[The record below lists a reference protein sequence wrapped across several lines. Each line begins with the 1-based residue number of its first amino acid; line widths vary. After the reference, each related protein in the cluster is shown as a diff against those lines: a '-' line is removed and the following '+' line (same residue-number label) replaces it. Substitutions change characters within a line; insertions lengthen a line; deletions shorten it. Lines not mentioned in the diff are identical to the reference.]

1 MRTPMYTVTPK
12 DVITFWTEAGP
23 ALWFAENRDFDARL
37 RWSFFGAQQAA
48 ARGDLDEWQ
57 TTPEGA
63 LALILL
69 LDQFPRN
76 IFRGLARAFASD
88 AKALA
93 VAHRAIEADFDAQY
107 EPPLRRFF
115 YLPMMH
121 AEDLAEQD
129 FCIEKC
135 RACGDDDG
143 VKFGLIHREAIARFG
158 RFPTRNAVLGRV
170 NTEDENAFL
179 QGASHG

>member
-1 MRTPMYTVTPK
+1 MYTVTPN
-12 DVITFWTEAGP
+12 DVISFWTEAGP
-23 ALWFAENRDFDARL
+23 DLWFTENRDFDARL

-48 ARGDLDEWQ
+48 ARGDLDDWR
-57 TTPEGA
+57 TTPQGA

-93 VAHRAIEADFDAQY
+93 VAHRAIEAGFDAQF

-135 RACGDDDG
+135 RACGDEEG
-143 VKFGLIHREAIARFG
+143 VKFGLIHRETIMKFG
-158 RFPTRNAVLGRV
+158 RFPYRNAVLGRA
-170 NTEDENAFL
+170 NTQEEMDLL
-179 QGASHG
+179 QGAPHGG

>member
-1 MRTPMYTVTPK
+1 MYTVTPN
-12 DVITFWTEAGP
+12 DVITFWLEAGP
-23 ALWFAENRDFDARL
+23 ALWFEQNRDFDARL
-37 RWSFFGAQQAA
+37 RWEFFGAQQAA
-48 ARGDLDEWQ
+48 ARGDLDDWQ
-57 TTPEGA
+57 ATPEGA

-76 IFRGLARAFASD
+76 IFRGLARAFATD

-93 VAHRAIEADFDAQY
+93 VAHKAIEAGFDAHY

-129 FCIEKC
+129 FCIEQC
-135 RACGDDDG
+135 RACGDEEG
-143 VKFGLIHREAIARFG
+143 VKHGLIHRDAIARFG
-158 RFPTRNAVLGRV
+158 RFPYRNAVLGRA
-170 NTEDENAFL
+170 NTQAEAAFL
-179 QGASHG
+179 AGS

>member
-1 MRTPMYTVTPK
+1 MYTATPK

-23 ALWFAENRDFDARL
+23 ALWFAVDRDFDARL

-48 ARGDLDEWQ
+48 ARGDLDDWRGSA
-57 TTPEGA
+57 EGA

-76 IFRGLARAFASD
+76 IYRGLARAFATD
-88 AKALA
+88 VKAVA
-93 VAHRAIEADFDAQY
+93 VAHKAIEAGFDGSY

-135 RACGDDDG
+135 RACGDEDG

-158 RFPTRNAVLGRV
+158 RFPYRNAVLGRV
-170 NTEDENAFL
+170 NTTEENAFL
-179 QGASHG
+179 KGDAIA

>member
-1 MRTPMYTVTPK
+1 MP
-12 DVITFWTEAGP
+12 I
-23 ALWFAENRDFDARL
+23 
-37 RWSFFGAQQAA
+37 A
-48 ARGDLDEWQ
+48 ARSDLDDWQ
-57 TTPEGA
+57 SSPQGA

-88 AKALA
+88 TKALA

-121 AEDLAEQD
+121 AEDLEEQD

-143 VKFGLIHREAIARFG
+143 VKFGLIHRDAIARFG
-158 RFPTRNAVLGRV
+158 RFPYRNAVLGRV
-170 NTEDENAFL
+170 NTEEENAFL
-179 QGASHG
+179 KGASHGG

>member
-1 MRTPMYTVTPK
+1 MYTVTPN
-12 DVITFWTEAGP
+12 DVISFWTEAGP

-48 ARGDLDEWQ
+48 ARGDLDVWQ
-57 TTPEGA
+57 ASPEGA

-76 IFRGLARAFASD
+76 IFRGLASAFATD
-88 AKALA
+88 AKALGI
-93 VAHRAIEADFDAQY
+93 AHKAIKTGHDSDY

-129 FCIEKC
+129 FCIERC
-135 RACGDDDG
+135 RASGDDDG
-143 VKFGLIHREAIARFG
+143 VKHGLIHRETIAKFG
-158 RFPTRNAVLGRV
+158 RFPYRNAVLGRV
-170 NTEDENAFL
+170 NTQEEIDFL
-179 QGASHG
+179 QGAAHGE

>member
-1 MRTPMYTVTPK
+1 MYTVTPK
-12 DVITFWTEAGP
+12 DVITFWTDAGP

-48 ARGDLDEWQ
+48 ARGDLDDWQ
-57 TTPEGA
+57 ASPEDA

-135 RACGDDDG
+135 RACGDEEG
-143 VKFGLIHREAIARFG
+143 VKHGLIHREAIARFG
-158 RFPTRNAVLGRV
+158 RFPYRNAVLGRV
-170 NTEDENAFL
+170 NTPAETDYLKSA
-179 QGASHG
+179 

>member
-1 MRTPMYTVTPK
+1 MPKRRTMYTVTPQ
-12 DVITFWTEAGP
+12 DVITFWLEAGP
-23 ALWFAENRDFDARL
+23 SLWFAQDRDFDARL
-37 RWSFFGAQQAA
+37 RWEFFGAQQAA
-48 ARGDLDEWQ
+48 ARRDLDHWR

-69 LDQFPRN
+69 RDQFPRN
-76 IFRGLARAFASD
+76 IYRGLARAFATD

-93 VAHRAIEADFDAQY
+93 IAHDAIEAGFDAHY

-129 FCIEKC
+129 FCIGKC
-135 RACGDDDG
+135 RACGDEEG
-143 VKFGLIHREAIARFG
+143 VKHGLIHREAIARFG
-158 RFPTRNAVLGRV
+158 RFPYRNAVLGRV
-170 NTEDENAFL
+170 NTPAETDYLKSA
-179 QGASHG
+179 

>member
-48 ARGDLDEWQ
+48 ARGDLDDWQ
-57 TTPEGA
+57 SSPEGA

-93 VAHRAIEADFDAQY
+93 VAHRAIEAGFDAQY

-143 VKFGLIHREAIARFG
+143 VKFGLIHRDAIARFG
-158 RFPTRNAVLGRV
+158 RFPSRNAVLGRV
-170 NTEDENAFL
+170 NTLDENAFL
-179 QGASHG
+179 KGGSHG